1 MSSITES
8 TQYEAKVEGSRVHL
22 PCLKNLLVHYKS
34 AQKNKKKA
42 TSLSQVMKLID
53 PVI

>member
-1 MSSITES
+1 MSSIAEP

-34 AQKNKKKA
+34 AQKDKKK
-42 TSLSQVMKLID
+42 TRLSQVMKLID